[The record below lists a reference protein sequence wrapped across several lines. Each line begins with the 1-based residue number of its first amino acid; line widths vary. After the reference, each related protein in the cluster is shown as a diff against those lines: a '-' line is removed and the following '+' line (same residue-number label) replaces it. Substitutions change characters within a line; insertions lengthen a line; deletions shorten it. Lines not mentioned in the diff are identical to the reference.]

1 MKKGTLI
8 IGGIIFLVLI
18 GYLWWKSTY
27 NSLVTMDEG
36 VKAQLGQLNNVYQ
49 QRADLVPNLV
59 ETVKGSAVQERQTLT
74 DVISARSR
82 ASSVQL
88 TPEALKDPQAFQNF
102 QKIQGELSG
111 ALSRLMVVMEQY
123 PQLRSQENFS
133 VLMSQLE
140 GQENRIRIERN
151 RYNDV
156 TREYNTRVRSFPTS
170 LIASMGSFT
179 QYPYF
184 ESSAGA
190 ENAPKVNF
198 GTNPEVA
205 PATAPATA
213 PSTAPP
219 SGAAGENVPNPSSAP
234 HGPTRPAPVGK

>member
-1 MKKGTLI
+1 MRKGTLI
-8 IGGIIFLVLI
+8 IGGVILLVLI
-18 GYLWWKSTY
+18 LFMWWRMTY
-27 NSLVTMDEG
+27 NNFVNMDEG

-49 QRADLVPNLV
+49 QRSDLIPNLV

-82 ASSVQL
+82 ATGVQL

-102 QKIQGELSG
+102 QKIQGDLSS

-123 PQLRSQENFS
+123 PQLKSQENFT

-156 TREYNTRVRSFPTS
+156 VRDYNARVRSFPANM
-170 LIASMGSFT
+170 IANMNGFT

-184 ESSAGA
+184 EAAAGA

-198 GTNPEVA
+198 GNNPEA
-205 PATAPATA
+205 PPNPQPAENAAPNPATT
-213 PSTAPP
+213 
-219 SGAAGENVPNPSSAP
+219 P
-234 HGPTRPAPVGK
+234 HGPVRPSPVQR

>member
-27 NSLVTMDEG
+27 NGLVNMDEG

-59 ETVKGSAVQERQTLT
+59 ETVKGSAIQERQTLT

-82 ASSVQL
+82 ATGVQL

-102 QKIQGELSG
+102 QRVQGDLSS

-156 TREYNTRVRSFPTS
+156 VREYNARVRSFPTS
-170 LIASMGSFT
+170 LIAGMGSFT

-184 ESSAGA
+184 EAAAGA
-190 ENAPKVNF
+190 ENAPHVNF
-198 GTNPEVA
+198 GGNPEAAPGVA
-205 PATAPATA
+205 
-213 PSTAPP
+213 P
-219 SGAAGENVPNPSSAP
+219 SGAAGENVPNPATAP

>member
-8 IGGIIFLVLI
+8 IGGIIFLMLI
-18 GYLWWKSTY
+18 VFLWWRTTY
-27 NSLVTMDEG
+27 NSFVTMDEG

-49 QRADLVPNLV
+49 QRSDLVPNLV
-59 ETVKGSAVQERQTLT
+59 ATVKGSAEQERATLT
-74 DVISARSR
+74 AVVEAR
-82 ASSVQL
+82 AHATGVQL
-88 TPEALKDPQAFQNF
+88 TADALKDPKAFANF
-102 QKIQGELSG
+102 QKVQGDLSS
-111 ALSRLMVVMEQY
+111 ALSHLMVVMEQY

-151 RYNDV
+151 RYNDAV
-156 TREYNTRVRSFPTS
+156 REYNARIRSFPAS
-170 LIASMGSFT
+170 SIASMGGFT

-184 ESSAGA
+184 EAAAGA

-198 GTNPEVA
+198 GTNPEAA
-205 PATAPATA
+205 PGTA
-213 PSTAPP
+213 P
-219 SGAAGENVPNPSSAP
+219 SGAAGENVPNAATAP